1 MDTSTPEGLWL
12 LVYCVGLV
20 LAFGIGSINGGQR

>member
-1 MDTSTPEGLWL
+1 MDTNELSSLWL

-20 LAFGIGSINGGQR
+20 LTFGIGAINGGQR

>member
-1 MDTSTPEGLWL
+1 MPEGLWL

-20 LAFGIGSINGGQR
+20 LAFGLGAVSGGQR

>member
-1 MDTSTPEGLWL
+1 MDTNAISGLWL

-20 LAFGIGSINGGQR
+20 LVFGIGAINGGQR

>member
-1 MDTSTPEGLWL
+1 MDTSELAGLWL

-20 LAFGIGSINGGQR
+20 LAFGIGAINGGQR

>member
-20 LAFGIGSINGGQR
+20 LAFGIGAINGGQR